1 MLSTACKN
9 VINLYY
15 QELDKNSFYPLN
27 FLVLGRHG
35 IIQILKWSNLT
46 TLKKEA
52 GLPTFTMSVGNW
64 VEKTNAIGIML
75 NKSLENYCLIIF

>member
-46 TLKKEA
+46 T
-52 GLPTFTMSVGNW
+52 
-64 VEKTNAIGIML
+64 
-75 NKSLENYCLIIF
+75 

>member
-27 FLVLGRHG
+27 FLVLGRHC

-46 TLKKEA
+46 TLKKK
-52 GLPTFTMSVGNW
+52 LDY
-64 VEKTNAIGIML
+64 L
-75 NKSLENYCLIIF
+75 HLL